1 MSCKIFIKIL
11 TLSVMCAA
19 ICAVRRVPR
28 WNINNTQRQGSNICA
43 VEANDDINYTYYTE
57 SKEWNPRQICGKPTS
72 VRYECCAGYYRVA
85 GHPGCTGVKPLLDVI
100 ETAKRVGST
109 KFARLIETSN
119 LAEKLRDGPSVT
131 IFVPSEE
138 AFDTY
143 LRIKGI
149 LPEWLLDGNNY
160 VNLIANHIADRRIPS
175 NHWQANLLVP
185 SRLQGNILR
194 LNKFSN
200 GMETVNCHR
209 IVRKDQFATN
219 GVVHVIDGLLDLA
232 LAENSDIVDLAAK
245 DGRFGI
251 FLRALEDSELG
262 NRVRYSDVP
271 CTIFAPTD
279 EAFQRIP
286 EQQFNRIMTNPDTL
300 TALIAHHIVAHPVCV
315 PNIIS
320 EYRATTIL
328 REQELTLSCGPRG
341 PIVDQANLKAE
352 MYHGQN
358 GLLYILDRVLLPD
371 RAKTILDLAKE
382 EGLFTFLA
390 IMKVAGLEESLRSLQ
405 HFTMFAPSETA
416 MHSLSEQQLATLRS
430 NQRSARDFVLNHI
443 VTGTYFTNEMSSNQV
458 ARTIEV
464 GIPLRLQVYRGAYGI
479 ENALIV
485 KADRGCSDG
494 ILHVISHVLHPAEES
509 LDYILRR
516 EGKFSIWLDALER
529 IKGVQPDI
537 YNNFHH
543 ANSSCTYFIPSDD
556 AFRRLGNVKLRTLL
570 EDNNYL
576 TKMVKNHI
584 VDNMM
589 LSESFKPNLQYTV
602 KTKENAV
609 NVMRTNNKILVND
622 ATFVKCDILNKAGVA
637 HEINSVLLPESC
649 SRGYKRTKDGHVKKV
664 CL

>member
-1 MSCKIFIKIL
+1 MSDTIVIKIL
-11 TLSVMCAA
+11 MLSAMCTS
-19 ICAVRRVPR
+19 IYAVRRIPW
-28 WNINNTQRQGSNICA
+28 WNINNTQRQGTNVCA
-43 VEANDDINYTYYTE
+43 VEVNDDINYTYYTE
-57 SKEWNPRQICGKPTS
+57 RKEWNPREICGKPTS

-85 GHPGCTGVKPLLDVI
+85 GQPGCTGVKPLYDVI
-100 ETAKRVGST
+100 ETTKRVGST

-119 LAEKLRDGPSVT
+119 LAEKLRNGPPVT

-143 LRIKGI
+143 LKIKGI
-149 LPEWLLDGNNY
+149 MPEWLLDGNNY
-160 VNLIANHIADRRIPS
+160 INLIANHIVDRRVLS

-185 SRLQGNILR
+185 SRLQGNVLR
-194 LNKFSN
+194 INKFSS

-209 IVRKDQFATN
+209 IIRKDQFAMN

-232 LAENSDIVDLAAK
+232 LAENSDIIDLAVK

-251 FLRALEDSELG
+251 FLRALENSELV

-279 EAFQRIP
+279 EAFQQIP
-286 EQQFNRIMTNPDTL
+286 EQQLNYMMSNPDTL
-300 TALIAHHIVAHPVCV
+300 NALIAHHIVTHPVCV
-315 PNIIS
+315 SNIIS
-320 EYRATTIL
+320 EYHATTIL
-328 REQELTLSCGPRG
+328 QQQELTLGCSPHG
-341 PIVDQANLKAE
+341 PIVNQANLKTE

-371 RAKTILDLAKE
+371 RAKTILDVARE

-390 IMKVAGLEESLRSLQ
+390 IIKTAGLEESLKSLK
-405 HFTMFAPSETA
+405 HFTIFAPSETA
-416 MHSLSEQQLATLRS
+416 FHALSEQQLATLHS
-430 NQRSARDFVLNHI
+430 NEKSARDFVLNHI
-443 VTGTYFTNEMSSNQV
+443 VTGTYFTNEISSNQV

-464 GIPLRLQVYRGAYGI
+464 GIPLRFQVYRGAYGI
-479 ENALIV
+479 ENALIL
-485 KADRGCSDG
+485 KADRGCSNG

-509 LDYILRR
+509 LDYILRKD
-516 EGKFSIWLDALER
+516 GNFSIWLDALER
-529 IKGVQPDI
+529 IKAVQPDI
-537 YNNFHH
+537 YNNFHR

-576 TKMVKNHI
+576 TKVVKNHI

-589 LSESFKPNLQYTV
+589 LSESFEPNLQYTV

-609 NVMRTNNKILVND
+609 NVMRTNDNILVNN
-622 ATFVKCDILNKAGVA
+622 AKFVKSDILNKAGVA
-637 HEINSVLLPESC
+637 HEINSVLLPENC
-649 SRGYKRTKDGHVKKV
+649 SRGYKRTRDGHVKKI
-664 CL
+664 CI